1 MCSDIKSDNCPT
13 QLNNKININSAMDA
27 TRESMKLSI
36 TFSITLLII
45 THSINC
51 YADESNTEQ
60 TDHKSAHSD
69 LITNS
74 SPVSQLLFIQDISS
88 ESFNTLQPLE
98 VTANIKGEFNTR
110 LLSIE
115 AGMLQSKKES
125 SWSKYYF
132 QGAVT
137 LHQHAEFNVS
147 LMANI
152 EQLNNFN
159 YHNNQTPFLGS
170 SMTDNESEL
179 NYSYGIITSYSI
191 NRSWQFS
198 GGIIHAEPL
207 NESTLNTWYGDA
219 NMALIGTTYSF

>member
-1 MCSDIKSDNCPT
+1 MRLP
-13 QLNNKININSAMDA
+13 
-27 TRESMKLSI
+27 I
-36 TFSITLLII
+36 TFSIAVLII
-45 THSINC
+45 TYSITSF
-51 YADESNTEQ
+51 ADENYTEQ
-60 TDHKSAHSD
+60 VEHKSTYDS

-74 SPVSQLLFIQDISS
+74 SPVNQRLFIQDFTY
-88 ESFNTLQPLE
+88 ESLNSVKPLE
-98 VTANIKGEFNTR
+98 VTPKIKGEFTTR

-137 LHQHAEFNVS
+137 LHQHDKFNVS

-159 YHNNQTPFLGS
+159 YHNNQTHFLDNL
-170 SMTDNESEL
+170 MTINETEL
-179 NYSYGIITSYSI
+179 NYRYGIITSYSI
-191 NRSWQFS
+191 NSAWQFS
-198 GGIIHAEPL
+198 GGIVHAAPL
-207 NESTLNTWYGDA
+207 NESTQNVWYGDA

>member
-1 MCSDIKSDNCPT
+1 MH
-13 QLNNKININSAMDA
+13 A

-45 THSINC
+45 THSLNSF
-51 YADESNTEQ
+51 ADEKDTEK
-60 TDHKSAHSD
+60 TDNKSAYSE

-74 SPVSQLLFIQDISS
+74 SPINQLIFIQDITS

-98 VTANIKGEFNTR
+98 VTPNIKGEFNTR

-125 SWSKYYF
+125 SWSRYYF

-137 LHQHAEFNVS
+137 LHQHDEFNVS

-159 YHNNQTPFLGS
+159 YHTKQTLFLDS
-170 SMTDNESEL
+170 SMTIMESEL

-191 NRSWQFS
+191 NRSWQLS
-198 GGIIHAEPL
+198 GGIIHAKPL